1 MGKGKFHRETMS
13 KKKALRFIFLISFEC
28 QAENPCRS
36 RNANTTRMN
45 DMMFTSNVLPES
57 APYL

>member
-28 QAENPCRS
+28 QAENLAVAAMPILH
-36 RNANTTRMN
+36 
-45 DMMFTSNVLPES
+45 V
-57 APYL
+57 